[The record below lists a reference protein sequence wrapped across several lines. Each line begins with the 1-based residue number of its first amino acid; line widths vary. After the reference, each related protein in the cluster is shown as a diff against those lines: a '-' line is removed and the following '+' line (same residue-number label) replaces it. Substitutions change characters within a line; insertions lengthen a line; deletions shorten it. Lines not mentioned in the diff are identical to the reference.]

1 MKPRRIRAERMDEMN
16 TATMRAEALSTRLL
30 GLVDVAE
37 PRLCEVSEPES
48 TEPILTGG
56 WSRREV
62 IGHLIDSASNNH
74 QRFVRAALQ
83 ASLDFPGYD
92 QAGNVRLQAPQEAD
106 WALLVLLWAA
116 YNRYL
121 AHVIARL
128 PAAKLETVCR
138 IGSGDPVTLGFI
150 ASDYLTHMVHHLR
163 QIGAA
168 NSA

>member
-56 WSRREV
+56 WSRKQI

-74 QRFVRAALQ
+74 QRFVRALLQ
-83 ASLDFPGYD
+83 DEIHLPTYD
-92 QAGNVRLQAPQEAD
+92 QEGNVRVQRYQEMQ
-106 WALLVLLWAA
+106 WGQLVGLWES
-116 YNRYL
+116 YNRFL
-121 AHVIARL
+121 AHVLAGV
-128 PAAKLETVCR
+128 PNAKLSTLCY
-138 IGSGDPVTLGFI
+138 IGNNPVMTLEEL
-150 ASDYLTHMVHHLR
+150 AEDYVRHMQHHLD
-163 QIGAA
+163 QCVT
-168 NSA
+168 